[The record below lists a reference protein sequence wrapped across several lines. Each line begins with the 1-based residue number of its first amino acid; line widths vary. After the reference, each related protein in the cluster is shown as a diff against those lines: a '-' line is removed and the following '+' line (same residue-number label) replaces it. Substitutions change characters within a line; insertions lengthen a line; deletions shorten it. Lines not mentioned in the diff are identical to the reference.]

1 MLKIKQAELAA
12 SAVKPAQYPAE
23 MLPEIA
29 LLGRSNAGKSSLINT
44 LLNRKNLA
52 RTSQAP
58 GKTRL
63 LNFYR
68 VRAEDENGRE
78 MPFFFV
84 DLPGYGYAKVSQA
97 ERGQWLERIE
107 QLLTEHQSRLLCWQ
121 LVDIRHDP
129 STEDMALNQA
139 LRQAGLNLSVIANK
153 ADKISKNARAKQIK
167 TIAAALDT
175 PPQQIT
181 VFSAI
186 SREGREA
193 LLQAAA
199 EHVRRYW
206 SSQQLSLIW
215 KRGNQ
220 IGKSI

>member
-1 MLKIKQAELAA
+1 MLKIMQAELAA

-23 MLPEIA
+23 LLPEIA
-29 LLGRSNAGKSSLINT
+29 LLGRSNSGKSSLINT

-68 VRAEDENGRE
+68 VSAGDENGLK

-84 DLPGYGYAKVSQA
+84 DLPGYGYAKVA
-97 ERGQWLERIE
+97 KTEREEWLARIE
-107 QLLTEHQSRLLCWQ
+107 RLLEEHKSRLLCWQ

-129 STEDMALNQA
+129 SSEDVALNLA
-139 LRQAGLNLSVIANK
+139 LRRAGLDLRVIANK
-153 ADKISKNARAKQIK
+153 ADKISKNARGKQLRAIS
-167 TIAAALDT
+167 AALDI
-175 PPQQIT
+175 PMGEIT

-193 LLQAAA
+193 LMQMA
-199 EHVRRYW
+199 EEHARRHYAF
-206 SSQQLSLIW
+206 L
-215 KRGNQ
+215 
-220 IGKSI
+220 